1 MTAADLVDAA
11 RAGAGLPS
19 FYRLARVLGVGDAT
33 VANWRHGRATPDDA
47 TTLRLAAMAGVDPA
61 QALAAIHVQRCTDPA
76 IRSVLA
82 TIAARVQQAGAA
94 ALAVILSVVIFGSP
108 DAQARARVQVLDSAA
123 IPAPVVTRYTL
134 ARFRIAW
141 GVFLGFIRRAA
152 LPIGAPCCT

>member
-94 ALAVILSVVIFGSP
+94 ALAVILSVLISGSP
-108 DAQARARVQVLDSAA
+108 DAQARARVGVLDTGA
-123 IPAPVVTRYTL
+123 IPAPVVTIYTL
-134 ARFRIAW
+134 ARILGAW
-141 GVFLGFIRRAA
+141 AAAMGVMRRLAV
-152 LPIGAPCCT
+152 PIGAPCSI